1 MKILNFGSLN
11 IDLIYKVERFACPGE
26 TLDSLAFETNI
37 GGKGLNQSVALARGG
52 GQVFHAGNVGADGEF
67 LVDFLQSAGVNTN
80 LIRRVDTPSGNAM
93 IQIDPNG
100 QNGILLYGGANR
112 CVTEE
117 QISEVLSHFEAGDWL
132 ILQNEIN
139 QMTQIMEQAH
149 QKGLTIVLNPS
160 PVAGCERLPL
170 HLVDYFIVNEY
181 ESAQLCGKQEQEEII
196 SALLEQYPNA
206 KFVMTLGGD
215 GSVYFDRH
223 TRHVQG
229 TYPAEIVDTTGAGDT
244 FTGFFFAALIRGES
258 IPRSMELAARAASIT
273 ITRKGAA
280 PVIPTLEEVLATE

>member
-26 TLDSLAFETNI
+26 TLDSLSFEKNI

-52 GQVFHAGNVGADGEF
+52 GQVYHAGNVGTDGDF
-67 LVDFLQSAGVNTN
+67 LVDFLQSVGVNTD
-80 LIRRVDTPSGNAM
+80 LIRQVDIPSGNAL
-93 IQIDPNG
+93 IQIDPDG

-112 CVTEE
+112 CVTKE
-117 QISEVLSHFEAGDWL
+117 QICEVLSHFEAGDWL

-139 QMTQIMEQAH
+139 QMDYLIKQAH
-149 QKGLTIVLNPS
+149 QKGMTIVLNPS

-170 HLVDYFIVNEY
+170 HLVDYLIVNEH
-181 ESAQLCGKQEQEEII
+181 EGAQLCSKQGVEDII
-196 SALLEQYPNA
+196 AALPKLYPNT
-206 KFVMTLGGD
+206 KFVMTLGGE

-229 TYPAEIVDTTGAGDT
+229 TYPAHIVDTTGAGDT
-244 FTGFFFAALIRGES
+244 FTGFFFAALTRGET

-273 ITRKGAA
+273 ISRKGAA
-280 PVIPTLEEVLATE
+280 PVIPTLQEVLAAE